1 MIYIGEA
8 AKVAGVSKST
18 LLRAVKKGKISASRN
33 DAGAFMFDPSELARV
48 YPGASVTQVKS
59 KQMEHYEVASEAPDA
74 LVLQLRQ
81 QLSDMREDRDA
92 WREQA
97 QRLALVAPT
106 THTSFL
112 SRIFGK
118 TAK

>member
-8 AKVAGVSKST
+8 AELAGVSKST

-33 DAGAFMFDPSELARV
+33 DAGAFMFDPSELVRV
-48 YPGASVTQVKS
+48 YPDASVTQVKI
-59 KQMEHYEVASEAPDA
+59 KQVERHEVVSEVSDA
-74 LVLQLRQ
+74 LVLQLQQ

-97 QRLALVAPT
+97 QRLLLAAPT
-106 THTSFL
+106 THRNFL

-118 TAK
+118 SAK